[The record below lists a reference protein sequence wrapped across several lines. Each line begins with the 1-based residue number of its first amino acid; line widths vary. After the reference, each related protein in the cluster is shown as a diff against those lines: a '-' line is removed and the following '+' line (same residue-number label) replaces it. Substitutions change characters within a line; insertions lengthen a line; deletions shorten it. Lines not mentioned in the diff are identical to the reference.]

1 MKMKNKVL
9 IIDDEPQITRL
20 LTITLESL
28 DYKIYSA
35 PTLKEG
41 ITLAAINS
49 PDIILLDIGLPDGS
63 GLDGLVRLREWYTRP
78 IMMLTVLD
86 DEENLVKAFEKG
98 ANDYLTKPYRSG
110 ELIARVRSL
119 LKNNIQNQESIIISN
134 DLSIDLAAKIVTKHG
149 EQVKLTATEYQLLTI
164 LAKNQG
170 SIVTHAFLLKEVW
183 GPTFQEESNYL
194 RVFFAQLRK
203 KLEDDPTNPAHIIT
217 EPRIGYR
224 FV

>member
-1 MKMKNKVL
+1 MVKNSVL
-9 IIDDEPQITRL
+9 IIDDEPQITSL

-28 DYKIYSA
+28 DFKIYAASS
-35 PTLKEG
+35 LKEG
-41 ITLAAINS
+41 ITSAAMHT

-63 GLDGLVRLREWYTRP
+63 GLDGLVRIREWYKGP

-86 DEENLVKAFEKG
+86 DEVSLVKAFENG

-119 LKNNIQNQESIIISN
+119 LKNNIQTQESVITSKDI
-134 DLSIDLAAKIVTKHG
+134 SIDLAGKIVTKNG
-149 EQVKLTATEYQLLTI
+149 EQVKLTATEYQLLAI

-170 SIVTHAFLLKEVW
+170 RIVTHAFLLKEVW

-203 KLEDDPTNPAHIIT
+203 KLEDDPTNPMHIIT

>member
-1 MKMKNKVL
+1 MKNTVL

-28 DYKIYSA
+28 NYEIYSA
-35 PTLKEG
+35 STLKEG
-41 ITLAAINS
+41 ITSAAMYP

-63 GLDGLVRLREWYTRP
+63 GQEGLKRIREWYNGP

-86 DEENLVKAFEKG
+86 DEENLVTAFENG

-119 LKNNIQNQESIIISN
+119 LKNNVQNQESIITSKDI
-134 DLSIDLAAKIVTKHG
+134 SIDLAGKTVTKNG
-149 EQVKLTATEYQLLTI
+149 ELVKLTATEYHLLTI

-170 SIVTHAFLLKEVW
+170 RIVTHAFLLKEVW

-203 KLEDDPTNPAHIIT
+203 KIEDDPTNPMHIIT

>member
-1 MKMKNKVL
+1 MVKNSVL

-28 DYKIYSA
+28 DYKILSA
-35 PTLKEG
+35 SSLKEG
-41 ITLAAINS
+41 ITSAAINS

-63 GLDGLVRLREWYTRP
+63 GLDGLVRLREWYTGP

-86 DEENLVKAFEKG
+86 DEDNLVTAFENG

-119 LKNNIQNQESIIISN
+119 LKNNISNQEIILTSN
-134 DLSIDLAAKIVTKHG
+134 DISIDLAGKIVTKNG
-149 EQVKLTATEYQLLTI
+149 EQVKLTATEYQLLAI

-170 SIVTHAFLLKEVW
+170 RIVTHSFLLKEVW

-203 KLEDDPTNPAHIIT
+203 KLEDDPTNPVHIIT

>member
-1 MKMKNKVL
+1 MVKNSVL
-9 IIDDEPQITRL
+9 IIDDEPQITSL

-28 DYKIYSA
+28 DFKIYAASS
-35 PTLKEG
+35 LKEG
-41 ITLAAINS
+41 ITSAAMHT

-63 GLDGLVRLREWYTRP
+63 GLDGLVRIREWYKGP

-86 DEENLVKAFEKG
+86 DEVSLVKAFENG

-119 LKNNIQNQESIIISN
+119 LKNNIQTQESVITSKDI
-134 DLSIDLAAKIVTKHG
+134 SIDLAGKIVTKNG
-149 EQVKLTATEYQLLTI
+149 EQVKLTATEYQLLVI

-170 SIVTHAFLLKEVW
+170 RIVTHAFLLKEVW

-194 RVFFAQLRK
+194 CVFFAQLRK
-203 KLEDDPTNPAHIIT
+203 KLEDDPTNPMHIIT

>member
-1 MKMKNKVL
+1 MVKNTVL

-20 LTITLESL
+20 ITITLESL

-35 PTLKEG
+35 STLKEG
-41 ITLAAINS
+41 ITSAAMYP

-63 GLDGLVRLREWYTRP
+63 GQEGLKRIREWYNGP

-86 DEENLVKAFEKG
+86 DEENLVTAFENG

-119 LKNNIQNQESIIISN
+119 LKNNIQNQESVIIAKDIC
-134 DLSIDLAAKIVTKHG
+134 IDLAGKTVTKNG
-149 EQVKLTATEYQLLTI
+149 ELVKLTATEYQLLTI

-170 SIVTHAFLLKEVW
+170 RIVTHAFLLKEVW

-203 KLEDDPTNPAHIIT
+203 KLEDDPTNPMHIIT

>member
-1 MKMKNKVL
+1 MKNTVL

-28 DYKIYSA
+28 NYEIYSA
-35 PTLKEG
+35 STLKEG
-41 ITLAAINS
+41 ITSAAMYP

-63 GLDGLVRLREWYTRP
+63 GQEGLKRIREWYNGP

-86 DEENLVKAFEKG
+86 DEENLVTAFENG

-119 LKNNIQNQESIIISN
+119 LKNIVQNQESIITSKDI
-134 DLSIDLAAKIVTKHG
+134 SIDLAGKTVTKNG
-149 EQVKLTATEYQLLTI
+149 ELVKLTATEYHLLTI

-170 SIVTHAFLLKEVW
+170 RIVTHAFLLKEVW
-183 GPTFQEESNYL
+183 GPTFQKESNYL

-203 KLEDDPTNPAHIIT
+203 KIEDDPTNPMHIIT